1 MAPKLSR
8 TSTGWQGLGVCKLVW
23 HWVLAQNDARR
34 QHEYTPRE
42 GRTTTSELP
51 EHLLSAAFHLSH
63 PPTESEA
70 KLWHLCTPVLPFSRG
85 KCDSLWRY
93 TRADFSAGVFSQT
106 LEKHIT
112 QSSCFPHREQAA
124 GDLTVI
130 HWYPGFTKRAESC
143 WSCNNTS
150 KDLESLML
158 IAEYFRSH
166 LNHSNSCFK
175 WIYSFPSF

>member
-8 TSTGWQGLGVCKLVW
+8 TSTGWQGLGACKLVW

-93 TRADFSAGVFSQT
+93 TRADFSAGAFLPDSWEAHHTEQLLSPQGTSCRGLNSNT
-106 LEKHIT
+106 LVPRLHEEGWK
-112 QSSCFPHREQAA
+112 
-124 GDLTVI
+124 L
-130 HWYPGFTKRAESC
+130 
-143 WSCNNTS
+143 
-150 KDLESLML
+150 L
-158 IAEYFRSH
+158 I
-166 LNHSNSCFK
+166 LQ
-175 WIYSFPSF
+175 